1 MIVLWVTLRNDEF
14 GPSAPSDYQQGP
26 LPMGT
31 PRPQISMRPRPE
43 VTEWLIGS
51 RVRSRILTGTEIG
64 YCRGGGRMISLRPV
78 RRGRSPASSWARCG
92 LTGRPH
98 AAGISAMWHDGD
110 LYFTSRPGTRKAQ
123 NLASNPAFTSSVKLP
138 EIDLT

>member
-43 VTEWLIGS
+43 VPEWLIGS

-64 YCRGGGRMISLRPV
+64 LTGDAFTAPYSAPSAGPPPMLLRVRGGR
-78 RRGRSPASSWARCG
+78 
-92 LTGRPH
+92 
-98 AAGISAMWHDGD
+98 
-110 LYFTSRPGTRKAQ
+110 
-123 NLASNPAFTSSVKLP
+123 
-138 EIDLT
+138 